1 MPFHVECRCVRGLPS
16 TFLVRGGRAPPVWQA
31 IKGLDMV
38 AVNRAEV
45 HEYRFDIKTRD
56 RVTLRGVPVLA
67 VNRSAA
73 LNELRQIHPG
83 CMVLADLA
91 PTSEEPRQIPR
102 FLLKP

>member
-1 MPFHVECRCVRGLPS
+1 
-16 TFLVRGGRAPPVWQA
+16 
-31 IKGLDMV
+31 MV

-83 CMVLADLA
+83 CMVLADVSLLA
-91 PTSEEPRQIPR
+91 VESRPIPG
-102 FLLKP
+102 FLLKRQP